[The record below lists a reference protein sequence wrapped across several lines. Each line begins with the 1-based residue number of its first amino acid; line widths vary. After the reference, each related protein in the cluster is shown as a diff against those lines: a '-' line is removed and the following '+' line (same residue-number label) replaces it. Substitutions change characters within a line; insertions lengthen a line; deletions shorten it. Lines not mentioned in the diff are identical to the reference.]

1 MEGRLRNAKSEGVIW
16 EAAAS
21 EMQAFATIIIYYDDI
36 KKGGICADMEK
47 YGSAYLRGEIPVLRT

>member
-1 MEGRLRNAKSEGVIW
+1 
-16 EAAAS
+16 
-21 EMQAFATIIIYYDDI
+21 MQAFATIIIYYDDI